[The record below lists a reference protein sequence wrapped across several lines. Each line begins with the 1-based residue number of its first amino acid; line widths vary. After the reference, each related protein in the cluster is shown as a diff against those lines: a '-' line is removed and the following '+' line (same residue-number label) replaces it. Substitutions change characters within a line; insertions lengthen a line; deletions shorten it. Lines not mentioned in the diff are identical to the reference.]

1 MDIKKDFAE
10 LQQKHQEICGHFDDL
25 SDLID
30 QRNNKK
36 YVEEINFIIK
46 GMKFDSLPLTI
57 QKLNQILK

>member
-1 MDIKKDFAE
+1 MDIKKDFTE

-30 QRNNKK
+30 KRNNQK

-46 GMKFDSLPLTI
+46 VMKFESLPLTI
-57 QKLNQILK
+57 QKLS